1 MNLPNVKTRKFD
13 KTQSKISN
21 IEVPVHSLA
30 SEIPSSS
37 NIDPD
42 DFSNYTKKSL
52 SENEIIQIL
61 SSRDFGKEISA
72 YPTTKARKYS
82 KEWEKR
88 YSWLRVMGSLKQK
101 ALVTGKM
108 RLAKKGGLKLHEIS
122 KMHKEAMEKSEN
134 LLSVS
139 QGEKANIYSSISK
152 AYEDKVSYNRKV
164 LLSIIDVII
173 VLGQRNIALRG
184 NWDKKLKKED
194 GNFRFFVDWKAKTDV
209 VLKTHLQS
217 PGPSYLSPDIQNDII
232 ACCDAD
238 IRERIVADCTKA
250 GYFAICADGTTDIS
264 VKEQVSLCIRFL
276 DHESDEIREEFI
288 GFVELAAS
296 DARTMFEKSY
306 LLCNRAILT

>member
-1 MNLPNVKTRKFD
+1 MLFSDLDIDEEMWATIPKESTECQDWEIRQNVH
-13 KTQSKISN
+13 QSKISN

-88 YSWLRVMGSLKQK
+88 YSWLRYSVLEDASYCSYCVSFGQGDGLFK
-101 ALVTGKM
+101 T
-108 RLAKKGGLKLHEIS
+108 KGFSDWKNAVGEKRGTFKIHEIS
-122 KMHKEAMEKSEN
+122 KMHTEAMEKSEN

-173 VLGQRNIALRG
+173 GTKNLRKKMETLGFLLIG
-184 NWDKKLKKED
+184 KLK
-194 GNFRFFVDWKAKTDV
+194 
-209 VLKTHLQS
+209 LMS
-217 PGPSYLSPDIQNDII
+217 S
-232 ACCDAD
+232 
-238 IRERIVADCTKA
+238 
-250 GYFAICADGTTDIS
+250 
-264 VKEQVSLCIRFL
+264 
-276 DHESDEIREEFI
+276 
-288 GFVELAAS
+288 
-296 DARTMFEKSY
+296 
-306 LLCNRAILT
+306 